1 MKYQFQVDFRP
12 AAPVRKTWEQAA
24 QDAVNA
30 GYATW
35 QSSDSVRLASNEG
48 ASIERLEDD

>member
-1 MKYQFQVDFRP
+1 MKYLFTIDNRP
-12 AAPVRKTWEQAA
+12 AAPIRKTWEQAA

-35 QSSDSVRLASNEG
+35 TNSNEIRLDSTQG
-48 ASIERLEDD
+48 AAIERI